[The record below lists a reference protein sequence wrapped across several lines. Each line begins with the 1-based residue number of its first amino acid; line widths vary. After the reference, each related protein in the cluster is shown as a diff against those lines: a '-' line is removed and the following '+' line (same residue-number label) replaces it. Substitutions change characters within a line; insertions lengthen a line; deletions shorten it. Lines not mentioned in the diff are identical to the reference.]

1 MVGNQAYLFLIFT
14 FTGMAI
20 GILFDIFRAL
30 RKNFNTSDILISI
43 QDILFWIIT
52 GFMILYNIWYF
63 NDGEIRIF
71 MFLGIILG
79 VLIYI
84 LISSMIYCLP
94 VVLIYILTLSSIIFQ
109 LLYKILTIAKSILIK
124 PIQAIIKLFNGVF
137 EGFLKILQKN
147 LKKIGNKKGKIKKD
161 GE

>member
-84 LISSMIYCLP
+84 L
-94 VVLIYILTLSSIIFQ
+94 TLSSIIFQ

-124 PIQAIIKLFNGVF
+124 PIQAIIKLFKGVF
-137 EGFLKILQKN
+137 EGFLKILQKIF
-147 LKKIGNKKGKIKKD
+147 KKIGNKRGKNKKD